1 LIVQAR
7 IGLWISYVGMTLV
20 MIAGATWPAPEWRGI
35 ALGILVV
42 LLGIFVKRRAGAPP
56 IESQDGATSARVS
69 RSGSLLEGVK
79 EMVAG
84 VRKLASG
91 AQELALESIKERVE
105 DLNYLGPDRIAEAQ
119 EALAARI
126 GFTGYAEVM
135 APLATAERLLNRAWS
150 AATDGHRPE
159 CVRALTEAVPYAQE
173 AEQVAE
179 RVLKGV

>member
-1 LIVQAR
+1 MQAK
-7 IGLWISYVGMTLV
+7 IGLWIGYLGTTVV
-20 MIAGATWPAPEWRGI
+20 VIAGASWPAPEWRGI
-35 ALGILVV
+35 ALGILIV
-42 LLGIFVKRRAGAPP
+42 LAGIFVKRRAAAPP
-56 IESQDGATSARVS
+56 IELAENATASGRVS
-69 RSGSLLEGVK
+69 RSGSLLDGVR
-79 EMVAG
+79 EMVSG
-84 VRKLASG
+84 VSNLASG

-159 CVRALTEAVPYAQE
+159 CVRALSEAVPYAKE
-173 AEQVAE
+173 AEQAAE

>member
-1 LIVQAR
+1 VQAT

-35 ALGILVV
+35 ALGILIVV
-42 LLGIFVKRRAGAPP
+42 AGIVVKQRAGAPP
-56 IESQDGATSARVS
+56 IELSEGAAVSARVA
-69 RSGSLLEGVK
+69 RSGNLLEGVK
-79 EMVAG
+79 EMVSG
-84 VRKLASG
+84 VTQLAAG
-91 AQELALESIKERVE
+91 AQELALQAIKERVE

-159 CVRALTEAVPYAQE
+159 CVRALSEAVAYAKE